1 MGCLYTAMSAIS
13 ATPPMHNTTGM
24 RRQIRHACAG
34 QTMKIETVPGPLCW
48 QGEARSFYSGP
59 LAACRLYVRH
69 RPLLAQSNLV
79 TSPISLQSTGSRQGG
94 GDMQGSLFS
103 KHHPTNKHEQH
114 NPMPFWLCLRALCA
128 SLVRPVVF
136 FVSFGNRVAEQWL
149 IKLFYVPARICTQE
163 RLYKLKTACC
173 HYAQMGKTVL
183 DNS

>member
-1 MGCLYTAMSAIS
+1 MSAIS

-114 NPMPFWLCLRALCA
+114 NPMPVLAVFACAVCVAGRARCVLRFFWQPHCRAMAAQVVLRACPHLHTRTPIQTKNILL
-128 SLVRPVVF
+128 SLR
-136 FVSFGNRVAEQWL
+136 AESRDCL
-149 IKLFYVPARICTQE
+149 
-163 RLYKLKTACC
+163 
-173 HYAQMGKTVL
+173 G
-183 DNS
+183 